1 MVEKAH
7 AFDKAAWHLAAVRR
21 WGLPDHQAYVHGG
34 LFFGWATSRGLIASW
49 VEQSTPAEFERFR
62 TGEITGPALF
72 AVWDGAILDDQFTDE
87 GLGFVVDYVDPRRG
101 GWLHDYAAVIA
112 AGLPSEFH
120 VPDDAATAARANELL
135 DKRFAAWK
143 ASADPARGRPDL
155 RTDVKSPERDALPL
169 ELVVPI
175 LPVTRGVVLPGGT
188 LGIRVARPASVR
200 AVRRAQAGDGRLG
213 LLCLVDPHLEIA
225 DPGPDDLMEIGV
237 VGSLDRVS
245 GDDRLE
251 LVAACRARIQVRSW
265 TDRSELA
272 ASVAVRADPEPSASA
287 GERIAEVREL
297 VAAIVRQ
304 RMERRESP
312 GLLALAASLDG
323 GALLDHVAREGPL
336 TDDER
341 RMVLEELDLEAR
353 AAIVLAA
360 LSRFR

>member
-1 MVEKAH
+1 VVEKAH

-34 LFFGWATSRGLIASW
+34 LFFGWAATRGLVAPW
-49 VEQSTPAEFERFR
+49 VQDSTPAEFERFR
-62 TGEITGPALF
+62 KGEITGPALF
-72 AVWDGAILDDQFTDE
+72 AAWDGAILDDQFTDE
-87 GLGFVVDYVDPRRG
+87 GLAFVVDYVDPRRG
-101 GWLHDYAAVIA
+101 GWLHDYAAVMA

-120 VPDDAATAARANELL
+120 VQDDAASAERACALL
-135 DKRFAAWK
+135 DKRFAAWR

-155 RTDVKSPERDALPL
+155 RSDPKAERDALPA
-169 ELVVPI
+169 ELLLPV

-188 LGIRVARPASVR
+188 IGIRVARPASVR
-200 AVRRAQAGDGRLG
+200 AVRRAESGEGRIG

-225 DPGPDDLMEIGV
+225 EPGPDDLMETGV
-237 VGSLDRVS
+237 VATLDRVS
-245 GDDRLE
+245 GAGDRLE
-251 LVAACRARIQVRSW
+251 VVAACRARIQVRSW
-265 TDRSELA
+265 TDRSELT
-272 ASVAVRADPEPSASA
+272 ASVAVRSDPPPTEAA
-287 GERIAEVREL
+287 GARIAEAREI
-297 VAAIVRQ
+297 VASIVRL

-360 LSRFR
+360 LSRLR